1 MNKNYIKIT
10 THDVFGRTTG
20 LNYINKS
27 SIFQIITNGPSKD
40 SDKFS
45 IKIYYSINNRVQANN
60 TALNSSVIHE
70 TFTGNNARAIMSQL
84 DLD

>member
-10 THDVFGRTTG
+10 EHGVRGNTTG

-27 SIFQIITNGPSKD
+27 SIFQIITNGASRD
-40 SDKFS
+40 SDNFS

-70 TFTGNNARAIMSQL
+70 IFTGNNV
-84 DLD
+84 

>member
-10 THDVFGRTTG
+10 AHDVTGRTIG

-70 TFTGNNARAIMSQL
+70 TFRGDNARAIMSQL